1 MNYEVLSMWEYI
13 WQLFVSFYS
22 NPSGLGIGIALALGA
37 IWLGSFAPPVHKR
50 PWLWAVLAGGA
61 IIFGPA
67 IAFVQVPLQFV
78 VNQALLHFWNQATLE
93 QHLLFAAIPAM
104 LFTGLVQEGL
114 KLVPALVYRRYRRP
128 ISDRD
133 AIILGAVAG
142 AGFGIFE
149 AVWVC
154 NTIFASGFTWATVQ
168 LHGWQALFGFWERF
182 SAVGFHTAATALAIY
197 GWNKGKGWQFYLLVA
212 FCHIILNYSVV
223 LLAAGILTAVQIEI
237 YASVFAVAV
246 LVPALWLRW
255 RKPGQESDIED
266 TSTWSV
272 E

>member
-1 MNYEVLSMWEYI
+1 MWESI

-22 NPSGLGIGIALALGA
+22 NPTGWGIGIALALGA

-61 IIFGPA
+61 IIFGPT
-67 IAFVQVPLQFV
+67 ISFQVILQLGA
-78 VNQALLHFWNQATLE
+78 NQALLHFWDQATLE
-93 QHLLFAAIPAM
+93 QHLLFAAIPAI

-114 KLVPALVYRRYRRP
+114 KLVPALVYMRYNRP
-128 ISDRD
+128 ISNRD
-133 AIILGAVAG
+133 ALILGAVAG

-168 LHGWQALFGFWERF
+168 LYGWQALLGFWERF

-212 FCHIILNYSVV
+212 FLHIILDYSVV
-223 LLAAGILTAVQIEI
+223 LLAVRVFTIVQLEI
-237 YASVFAVAV
+237 YALVLAVAV
-246 LVPALWLRW
+246 LAPALWLRW
-255 RKPGQESDIED
+255 RKPKQEPDIENA
-266 TSTWSV
+266 STGSV
-272 E
+272 EL